1 MVRQARTLLGSS
13 RGKSMKVNHQ
23 AVDAYV
29 RTSRVSAPNGV
40 DRAAEHEPATSE
52 ATSTPT
58 STEAASVS
66 ISHEAR
72 ALATGASGAASSAK
86 VQHLSEQVKNGTF
99 QVDAHVVAK
108 RMLNVTG

>member
-52 ATSTPT
+52 ATPT

-66 ISHEAR
+66 ISSEAR
-72 ALATGASGAASSAK
+72 ALATGASDAASSAK
-86 VQHLSEQVKNGTF
+86 VQHLRDQVKGGTF
-99 QVDAHVVAK
+99 QVDAHLVAK
-108 RMLNVTG
+108 RMLNVIG